1 MATERFEE
9 WCPGPASSGSDSVDS
24 VPVLGLGL
32 HVFAE
37 PIAALT
43 DSEEMVLA
51 LIHPLVQV
59 YTIPKTGHLA
69 YVGHV
74 CNFRQ
79 KVVKFVA
86 SLPILPQ
93 DMPFVFVRPRV
104 LKTQKSHPAP
114 FKVDVNKVKRAYDWL
129 KAHNPYY
136 ANIPWE
142 PSAEEAWKED
152 DVQMG
157 TDREEEVDL
166 NLVCPLVP
174 HAFVRWLERG
184 SAYAETQDG
193 GFPIAAR
200 VHAHLSEDAEGVSH
214 EPLADSERSWNAIR
228 EFVAKTLEI
237 RPIRMAQSLDI
248 AQLAVAMHLGEI
260 LHIDLAPG
268 CAPADQVA
276 AVRAMGAEEWSEDL
290 HMLWAE
296 LNTVQEELRA
306 DEPIETVGGIATTSP
321 EDDVAFRELSLI
333 HI

>member
-1 MATERFEE
+1 MVCWRAWYSVNFNHDFSTLLPDGQEWFKPRSSVYLRTTARKRVNQWVMDFEPGQDEAAVAFIHQNYPEETARQLLSSLVDTALGRGVCICKSCQPHVEQGHLQRYVPSVHLQPRLCDYVVDPCHVIPVIDNAGTSTYVATERFEE
-9 WCPGPASSGSDSVDS
+9 WCSGAAAPASDSVDS

-59 YTIPKTGHLA
+59 YTIPKTGQLA

-152 DVQMG
+152 D
-157 TDREEEVDL
+157 
-166 NLVCPLVP
+166 
-174 HAFVRWLERG
+174 
-184 SAYAETQDG
+184 
-193 GFPIAAR
+193 
-200 VHAHLSEDAEGVSH
+200 
-214 EPLADSERSWNAIR
+214 
-228 EFVAKTLEI
+228 
-237 RPIRMAQSLDI
+237 
-248 AQLAVAMHLGEI
+248 
-260 LHIDLAPG
+260 
-268 CAPADQVA
+268 
-276 AVRAMGAEEWSEDL
+276 
-290 HMLWAE
+290 
-296 LNTVQEELRA
+296 
-306 DEPIETVGGIATTSP
+306 
-321 EDDVAFRELSLI
+321 
-333 HI
+333 